1 MLVLHFITVFKYV
14 TCKSQLA
21 QNRAAK
27 EKVQCFKK
35 KEAQCFNVRKKDCW
49 NRYPKTLKANGTKRS
64 WKLLKT
70 FFSVILL
77 FNCTQYMPRYFE
89 AF

>member
-1 MLVLHFITVFKYV
+1 MMVLHFITVFKYV
-14 TCKSQLA
+14 TYRRQLA

-27 EKVQCFKK
+27 EK
-35 KEAQCFNVRKKDCW
+35 AQCFNVRKKDCW
-49 NRYPKTLKANGTKRS
+49 NRYPKTLKANGTKRR

-77 FNCTQYMPRYFE
+77 FICTQYMPRYFDFLIY
-89 AF
+89 AIMI